1 MTRSDQLRQN
11 AENCS
16 ELAKASESDP
26 KKKRY
31 ERMAEGWNSVA
42 ETQDWLD
49 GAKPKPQPSGS

>member
-11 AENCS
+11 AENCA

-49 GAKPKPQPSGS
+49 GEKPRPQRRES